1 MKIGFIGL
9 GKLGLPCAVAM
20 AMKGHNVMGYDI
32 DENLMNKNP
41 RPYEETGPDGI
52 SPFNPLLKDSNI
64 KFGTAEDIVNHSEII
79 FVAVQTPHEEKYEG
93 ITRLPEERVD
103 FNYDFLKNAIENLS
117 KTIEKIK
124 KNVVVVIISTVLPG
138 TIRNHILPLTN
149 EYMKIC
155 YNPYFIAMGTTIK
168 DFLNPEFV
176 LFGMHNEDAAKKV
189 EIFYK
194 TLFDAKFYKTSIE
207 NAELIKVSYNTFIG
221 MKIVF
226 ANLIMEICHKTEG
239 TDVDEVMNAIKIS
252 TNRLISDKYLDGG
265 MGDGGGCHPRDNIAM
280 SHLAQNQQLS
290 YDWFESVMLA
300 RENQTEWL
308 AKLIINENLPIVILG
323 YTFKEESNITVGSP
337 AILLKNIL
345 IEKGKKVEMYDPKV
359 ENTDYEFVEKPKVY
373 FIGSKHEKFKNY
385 KFPKG
390 STVID
395 PWRYLKITSNEI
407 KYIGVGSNIN

>member
-1 MKIGFIGL
+1 MNIGFIGL

-20 AMKGHNVMGYDI
+20 AMKGHDVMGYDI
-32 DENLMNKNP
+32 DENLMNKDP

-52 SPFNPLLKDSNI
+52 SPFNPLLLNSSI

-93 ITRLPEERVD
+93 ITRLPKERVD

-124 KNVVVVIISTVLPG
+124 KEVVLVIISTVLPG

-176 LFGMHNEDAAKKV
+176 LFGKHDEDAAKKV
-189 EIFYK
+189 EAFYK
-194 TLFDAKFYKTSIE
+194 TLFEAKFYKTSIE

-280 SHLAQNQQLS
+280 SHLAKNQQLS

-300 RENQTEWL
+300 REYQTEWL
-308 AKLIINENLPIVILG
+308 SKLIINENLPIVILG

-359 ENTDYEFVEKPKVY
+359 ESIDYKFTEEPKVY
-373 FIGSKHEKFKNY
+373 FIGSKHEKFKDY

-395 PWRYLKITSNEI
+395 PWRYLKIKSNEV
-407 KYIGVGSNIN
+407 KYIGVGNNIN